1 MLAFAVSNITR
12 NPNPTLQNQDRDGD
26 GYVQLSDFISLSQQQ
41 TPIVATPF
49 VIVYPV
55 GRSSNSEEIYYSG
68 ILTAT
73 MSQKTKM
80 PEREDV
86 YGTEEI
92 FDTAKANIGYA
103 SIKIVN
109 QPVDPDLAATIDPN
123 TREYTPQIYD
133 LSQNTITSIED
144 FHNLSKSAINGQ
156 NIYTPLET
164 INLTFGGLAL
174 PPNIRDLMT
183 PIEGLSSL
191 SLKVGDNGEF
201 LEVTFQSRPAEQPKQ
216 EAILNKIKHRI
227 T

>member
-1 MLAFAVSNITR
+1 LTVNITR
-12 NPNPTLQNQDRDGD
+12 NPEPKLQNQDRDGD
-26 GYVQLSDFISLSQQQ
+26 GYIQLSDFISVNQQQ
-41 TPIVATPF
+41 TPIVAKPF
-49 VIVYPV
+49 VIVYPI
-55 GRSSNSEEIYYSG
+55 GRSSNGEEIYYSG

-73 MSQKTKM
+73 TSQKTRM

-92 FDTAKANIGYA
+92 FNPLKASLGYA

-133 LSQNTITSIED
+133 LSENKISSIQD
-144 FHNLSKSAINGQ
+144 FHKNSVKNINSQ
-156 NIYTPLET
+156 SIYIPLET
-164 INLTFGGLAL
+164 INLSFGGLSL

-191 SLKVGDNGEF
+191 SLKMGENGEF
-201 LEVTFQSRPAEQPKQ
+201 LEVAFQSRPAEQPKQ
-216 EAILNKIKHRI
+216 EAILNRIKHRI